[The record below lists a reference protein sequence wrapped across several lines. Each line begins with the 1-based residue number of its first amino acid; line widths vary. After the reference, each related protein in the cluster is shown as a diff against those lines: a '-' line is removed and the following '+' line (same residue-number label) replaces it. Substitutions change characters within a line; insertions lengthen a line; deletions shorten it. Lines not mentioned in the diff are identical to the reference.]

1 VKAANNMNEKK
12 LIIKSPKDK
21 IETLAK
27 ELETHPD
34 TRELSVV
41 MYVVAGATLLGQ
53 EAQKSLALWN
63 ATWADSVI
71 NEVNKIREEDAVE
84 ALTDNIL
91 EKDNENE

>member
-1 VKAANNMNEKK
+1 MNEKK

-27 ELETHPD
+27 ELETNPD
-34 TRELSVV
+34 TRELSV
-41 MYVVAGATLLGQ
+41 
-53 EAQKSLALWN
+53 